1 MRAPICIAAGLLLA
15 ACATRPPEEL
25 ALESRVALGAVQV
38 IDNILRHEG
47 PPPPS
52 PPLVR
57 ELLARP
63 FAAQDAASI
72 FGRSVPAALLALAE
86 PAPPQ
91 AGAPVDI
98 RNLLEPYLG
107 ELAQAQRVLRAA
119 RRGAPL
125 DAGALLRELE
135 TMLPSPVS
143 QHEVVQNYDAAQI
156 ERATAMFLEAN
167 ARLVHAL
174 RGARDRIRFPET
186 AQRFQSAIG
195 TVAIGTRG
203 NDSHAPDAALIV
215 DPGGDDTYERAPVVG
230 AAVCVVIDLGG
241 DDRYR
246 GPDLAIHG
254 LAAILDLAGD
264 DVYASNGPGWGAA
277 FAGASV
283 LVDYAGNDVY
293 ASGLFGQGAAAAGLG
308 ALIDLSGD
316 DGYRVRAAGQ
326 GLGLAGGAGLLWDR
340 FGDDRYASGGWRDA
354 FDRGGGISFAQ
365 GAAVG
370 VRTSLGG
377 GIGILRDDAGS
388 DDYAAEM
395 FAQGAGYY
403 YGLGL
408 LWDRG
413 GADRYRAVR
422 YAQGNGVHEAV
433 GVLRDEEGNDR
444 YELAVG
450 VGQGMGLD
458 LAVGILADVAGDD
471 RYGAPNLAQGSATAN
486 GVGVLVDLG
495 GANEWRLD
503 QPEGWGRVEWSRGLP
518 SLGLLLFDP
527 ARASFMRKGAGV
539 AAPRAQAAISRETE
553 SAGRCPA
560 AAESPAAS
568 GLTLEQALRAL
579 GPGLVSGSVDGAMH
593 RFTLE
598 RLRDGVERAL
608 AELPGDDFDLAWSL
622 AAVLRCA
629 LEGADGVTAERMWD
643 GFERLLAARPAT
655 QFAGPIAG
663 ALRARPAPAAQMQRL
678 TGRLAVHPSCG
689 VQVAAL
695 SLARSAAAAQKALR
709 SSCWRL
715 QSRALRLLSELG
727 VAPENLDAVP
737 EFLRQAYAASSAP
750 RSASSRR
757 STER

>member
-1 MRAPICIAAGLLLA
+1 MRAPIWIAAGLLLA
-15 ACATRPPEEL
+15 ACATRSPEEL
-25 ALESRVALGAVQV
+25 ALESRVAPGALQV

-63 FAAQDAASI
+63 LAAQDAAAI
-72 FGRSVPAALLALAE
+72 FGRSAPAALLALAE

-91 AGAPVDI
+91 AGAPADI

-107 ELAQAQRVLRAA
+107 ELAEAQRVLRAA

-135 TMLPSPVS
+135 TMLPSPAR
-143 QHEVVQNYDAAQI
+143 QHEAAQNYDAAQI

-167 ARLVHAL
+167 ARLVRAL

-186 AQRFQSAIG
+186 TQRFQSTIG

-203 NDSHAPDAALIV
+203 NDTHGADAALIV
-215 DPGGDDTYERAPVVG
+215 DPGGDDTYERAPVAG
-230 AAVCVVIDLGG
+230 AAISVVIDLGG

-254 LAAILDLAGD
+254 LAAIFDFAGD
-264 DVYASNGPGWGAA
+264 DVYESNGPGWGAA

-326 GLGLAGGAGLLWDR
+326 GLGLAGGVGLLWDR
-340 FGDDRYASGGWRDA
+340 SGDDRYAAGGLRDA
-354 FDRGGGISFAQ
+354 YGRGAGLSFAQ

-388 DDYAAEM
+388 DDYDAEM
-395 FAQGAGYY
+395 FAQGTGYY

-422 YAQGNGVHEAV
+422 YAQGNGVHQAV
-433 GVLRDEEGNDR
+433 GVLRDESGNDR
-444 YELAVG
+444 YELTVG

-458 LAVGILADVAGDD
+458 LAVGVLADMGGDD
-471 RYGAPNLAQGSATAN
+471 RYAAPNLAQGSATAN
-486 GVGVLVDLG
+486 GAGVLIDLG
-495 GANEWRLD
+495 GADQWRLD
-503 QPEGWGRVEWSRGLP
+503 QPNGWGRVDWARGLP

-527 ARASFMRKGAGV
+527 ARASFLRQEKSV
-539 AAPRAQAAISRETE
+539 AAPRAETAIAHEAE
-553 SAGRCPA
+553 GDGPCPPPDEIPA
-560 AAESPAAS
+560 AA
-568 GLTLEQALRAL
+568 GITLEAALRAL
-579 GPGLVSGSVDGAMH
+579 GPGLVSGSVDGAVF
-593 RFTLE
+593 RFALE
-598 RLRDGVERAL
+598 RLRRDVESAL
-608 AELPGDDFDLAWSL
+608 GELPQEDFDVAWAL

-629 LEGADGVTAERMWD
+629 LVGADAASAARMWD
-643 GFERLLAARPAT
+643 GIERLPPAT
-655 QFAGPIAG
+655 PFAGAIAG

-695 SLARSAAAAQKALR
+695 SLARTAVAAQEALR

-715 QSRALRLLSELG
+715 QSRALRLLNELG

-737 EFLRQAYAASSAP
+737 QFLRQAYTASSAP